1 MSERLSHLRKLRER
15 WHFCINAI
23 RDGLVYEDMVSLA
36 CHRKFYDVD
45 PTLTVGYV
53 HCCQAKF
60 RTLKDFAT
68 KYPKEQIW
76 LNVEHTCRMVLIEP
90 EAVIELRGLDVFQ
103 GSYLIDRNNDQRC
116 RRSWLMLLTREL
128 YNKVLDIQEVKL
140 PPLRGLTPLI
150 KANEAS
156 VGEGN

>member
-1 MSERLSHLRKLRER
+1 
-15 WHFCINAI
+15 
-23 RDGLVYEDMVSLA
+23 
-36 CHRKFYDVD
+36 
-45 PTLTVGYV
+45 
-53 HCCQAKF
+53 
-60 RTLKDFAT
+60 
-68 KYPKEQIW
+68 
-76 LNVEHTCRMVLIEP
+76 MVLIGP